1 MTEQIQ
7 TQKPN
12 AGAGPAMLFFKEL
25 MENVETLTG
34 IADLHGAR
42 TLADMMYLQNAI
54 LDGTFIELYPDES
67 AVLKIVDELPSS
79 AIWRRFI
86 QMTVLE
92 RPSAIPESKLLRDA
106 KQLVADIQA
115 MAQPVTA
122 SKPEADLDGNGEFE
136 NHYLCTC
143 GEQWQDTWS
152 SACND
157 RCPACNR
164 EIEPYASDDGSMTDE
179 EIDTALKRVADMR
192 QYLIADAPS
201 GWAHIFAGFGEFV
214 VRFVFDR
221 DGVDVGR
228 GGREG
233 HVDARLAGVVEQCFE
248 QIVGAAAALGLD
260 DPGQGVEPFAGFLR
274 ILVQVL
280 GQQRIVGGHGFSLR

>member
-1 MTEQIQ
+1 
-7 TQKPN
+7 
-12 AGAGPAMLFFKEL
+12 
-25 MENVETLTG
+25 
-34 IADLHGAR
+34 
-42 TLADMMYLQNAI
+42 MMYLQNAI

-79 AIWRRFI
+79 DIWRRYI

-221 DGVDVGR
+221 KLQSIIAMQLSASGGGSWRNATPDQIADV
-228 GGREG
+228 EDS
-233 HVDARLAGVVEQCFE
+233 VKNANVEA
-248 QIVGAAAALGLD
+248 IADPYGSGYGLIAAD
-260 DPGQGVEPFAGFLR
+260 DLPAWAETT
-274 ILVQVL
+274 
-280 GQQRIVGGHGFSLR
+280 

>member
-12 AGAGPAMLFFKEL
+12 AGAGPAKRFFKEL

-34 IADLHGAR
+34 IAELHGAR
-42 TLADMMYLQNAI
+42 TLADVMYLQNAV
-54 LDGTFIELYPDES
+54 LDGSFIELYPDES
-67 AVLKIVDELPSS
+67 AVLKIVDELPSA
-79 AIWRRFI
+79 AIWRQFI
-86 QMTVLE
+86 QMTDMDSIPVV
-92 RPSAIPESKLLRDA
+92 PESKLLRDV

-122 SKPEADLDGNGEFE
+122 SKSELDLDGAGEFE

-157 RCPACNR
+157 RCSTCNR

-192 QYLIADAPS
+192 QYLIAGVPN
-201 GWAHIFAGFGEFV
+201 GWSHILPGFGEVV

-221 DGVDVGR
+221 KQQSIIAMQVAVSGGVGWQNATPDQIADV
-228 GGREG
+228 E
-233 HVDARLAGVVEQCFE
+233 DSLKNAKVEAIADPYGSGFGL
-248 QIVGAAAALGLD
+248 IAAD
-260 DPGQGVEPFAGFLR
+260 
-274 ILVQVL
+274 VL
-280 GQQRIVGGHGFSLR
+280 PEWVAV

>member
-12 AGAGPAMLFFKEL
+12 AGSGPAMLFFKEL

-34 IADLHGAR
+34 IADQHGAR
-42 TLADMMYLQNAI
+42 TLADVMYLQNAI

-67 AVLKIVDELPSS
+67 AVLNIVDDLPSAES
-79 AIWRRFI
+79 WRQFI
-86 QMTVLE
+86 QMTDMDSSC
-92 RPSAIPESKLLRDA
+92 SAMPESKLLRDA
-106 KQLVADIQA
+106 KQLVTDIQA
-115 MAQPVTA
+115 TVIPA
-122 SKPEADLDGNGEFE
+122 STRKQESGIETTEFT

-143 GEQWQDTWS
+143 GEQWQDTWN

-157 RCPACNR
+157 RCPTCNR

-192 QYLIADAPS
+192 QYLIAGAPN

-221 DGVDVGR
+221 KQQSIIAMQLSASGGSSWRNATPDQIADV
-228 GGREG
+228 EDS
-233 HVDARLAGVVEQCFE
+233 VKNANVEA
-248 QIVGAAAALGLD
+248 IADPYGSGYGLVAAD
-260 DPGQGVEPFAGFLR
+260 DLPVWAE
-274 ILVQVL
+274 IT
-280 GQQRIVGGHGFSLR
+280 

>member
-12 AGAGPAMLFFKEL
+12 AGAGTAMLFFKEL

-42 TLADMMYLQNAI
+42 TLADVMYLQNAI

-79 AIWRRFI
+79 AIWRQFI
-86 QMTVLE
+86 QMTGLDGHCVV
-92 RPSAIPESKLLRDA
+92 RESKLLRDA

-115 MAQPVTA
+115 MAQPLTTPKTE
-122 SKPEADLDGNGEFE
+122 SDRNDSSEFE

-143 GEQWQDTWS
+143 GEEWQDTWS

-157 RCPACNR
+157 RCPSCNR

-179 EIDTALKRVADMR
+179 EIETALKRVADMR
-192 QYLIADAPS
+192 QFLIAGAPN

-221 DGVDVGR
+221 KQQSIIAMQLSVSGGNWRNATPDQIADV
-228 GGREG
+228 EDS
-233 HVDARLAGVVEQCFE
+233 VKNANVEA
-248 QIVGAAAALGLD
+248 IADPYGSGYGLVAAD
-260 DPGQGVEPFAGFLR
+260 DLPVWAE
-274 ILVQVL
+274 VT
-280 GQQRIVGGHGFSLR
+280 

>member
-12 AGAGPAMLFFKEL
+12 AGSAPAMLFFKEL

-34 IADLHGAR
+34 IADQHGAR
-42 TLADMMYLQNAI
+42 TLADIMYLQNAV
-54 LDGTFIELYPDES
+54 LDGSFIELYPDES
-67 AVLKIVDELPSS
+67 VVLKIVDELPSA
-79 AIWRRFI
+79 AIWRQFI
-86 QMTVLE
+86 QMTVSE
-92 RPSAIPESKLLRDA
+92 SRSMEPESKLLRDA

-115 MAQPVTA
+115 MAQPITTLE
-122 SKPEADLDGNGEFE
+122 PEPDLDGSGEFE

-179 EIDTALKRVADMR
+179 EIDAALKRVADMR
-192 QYLIADAPS
+192 QYLIAGAPN
-201 GWAHIFAGFGEFV
+201 GWTHIFAGFGEFV

-221 DGVDVGR
+221 KQQSIIAMQVSVSGGGAWRNATPDQIADV
-228 GGREG
+228 EDS
-233 HVDARLAGVVEQCFE
+233 VKNANVEA
-248 QIVGAAAALGLD
+248 IADPYGSGYGLIATD
-260 DPGQGVEPFAGFLR
+260 DLPAWAEIA
-274 ILVQVL
+274 
-280 GQQRIVGGHGFSLR
+280 

>member
-42 TLADMMYLQNAI
+42 TLADVMYLQNAI

-79 AIWRRFI
+79 AIWRQFI
-86 QMTVLE
+86 QMTGLDGHTVV
-92 RPSAIPESKLLRDA
+92 RESKLLRDA

-115 MAQPVTA
+115 MAQPLTTTE
-122 SKPEADLDGNGEFE
+122 SDLDGSSEFE

-157 RCPACNR
+157 RCPSCNR

-179 EIDTALKRVADMR
+179 EIETALKRVADMR
-192 QYLIADAPS
+192 QYLIAGAPN

-221 DGVDVGR
+221 KQQSIIAMQLSVSGGSWRNATPDQIADV
-228 GGREG
+228 EDS
-233 HVDARLAGVVEQCFE
+233 VKNANVEA
-248 QIVGAAAALGLD
+248 IADPYGSGYGLVAAD
-260 DPGQGVEPFAGFLR
+260 DLPVWAE
-274 ILVQVL
+274 IT
-280 GQQRIVGGHGFSLR
+280 